1 MKKEPIAKK
10 FEVSQKAVLYD
21 KATKKFLLAKY
32 APPYEPAWSFVGG
45 RLDEGET
52 DLLGSLE
59 REIVEEAGNIRYQV
73 AGPIDAELGERIRL
87 GYLVLY
93 EGGDIVLSAEHS
105 EYAWFTAQEIEDHE
119 DMRPEIKQF
128 VLAAQKRLKEGEY
141 LEDLK
146 RLQAD
151 FENYKKRQVESQKE
165 LGGYLIE
172 KLLLDIIPVLDNFQ
186 MSTNHVPEEDKET
199 PWVMGIRYIE
209 KQLEDAL
216 RGHGVEVLPVKEG
229 DRFDPHLHEAI
240 ESKEESS
247 EKPGKEEEEET
258 GQDERREVVAK
269 VLQNGYKVGDR
280 VVRPAKV
287 VVSS

>member
-1 MKKEPIAKK
+1 MKKESAKK

-21 KATKKFLLAKY
+21 QTTKKFLLARY
-32 APPYEPAWSFVGG
+32 APPYKPAWSFVGG
-45 RLDEGET
+45 RIDEGET
-52 DLLGSLE
+52 DLLESLE
-59 REIVEEAGNIRYQV
+59 REIVEEAGDIRYQV
-73 AGPIDAELGERIRL
+73 VGPIDAELGERIRL

-93 EGGDIVLSAEHS
+93 EGGDITLSAEHS
-105 EYAWFTAQEIEDHE
+105 EYAWFTSQEIEDHE

-128 VLAAQKRLKEGEY
+128 VSAAQKRLKEGEY
-141 LEDLK
+141 LDDLK

-151 FENYKKRQVESQKE
+151 FENYKKRQAESQKE

-172 KLLLDIIPVLDNFQ
+172 KLLLDIIPVLDNFR
-186 MSTNHVPEEDKET
+186 MSTSHVPEGDRET

-209 KQLEDAL
+209 RQLEDAL
-216 RGHGVEVLPVKEG
+216 RGHGVEVLPVREG

-240 ESKEESS
+240 ESKEQAPENSKEAEDEKTEES
-247 EKPGKEEEEET
+247 EKK
-258 GQDERREVVAK
+258 EVVAK
-269 VLQNGYKVGDR
+269 VLQNGYRIGDR